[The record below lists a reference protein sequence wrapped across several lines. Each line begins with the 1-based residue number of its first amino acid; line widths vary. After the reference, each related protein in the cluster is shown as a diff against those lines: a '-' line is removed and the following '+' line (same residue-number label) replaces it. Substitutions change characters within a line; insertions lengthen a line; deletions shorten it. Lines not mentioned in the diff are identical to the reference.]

1 MPSLSELNHSLKV
14 FCVCKMCVK
23 WSNLS
28 KMSKMYPWDQSQTS
42 IMETGTSPR
51 ELFWVSG
58 TGPREQSGP
67 RIIDRQT
74 CIISN

>member
-1 MPSLSELNHSLKV
+1 MMPSLSELK
-14 FCVCKMCVK
+14 CKMCVK

-51 ELFWVSG
+51 ELFWDLGLV
-58 TGPREQSGP
+58 PE
-67 RIIDRQT
+67 
-74 CIISN
+74 SNRDHEL